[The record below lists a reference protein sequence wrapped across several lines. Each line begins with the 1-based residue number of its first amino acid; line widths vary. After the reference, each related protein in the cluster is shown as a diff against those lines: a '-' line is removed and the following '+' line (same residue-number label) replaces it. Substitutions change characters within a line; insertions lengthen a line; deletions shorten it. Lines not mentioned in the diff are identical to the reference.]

1 MSTLAD
7 IKAAL
12 PGLSPADLA
21 ELDGTVDFLLR
32 VRPRRFT
39 GRDAAKWACIR
50 ERLDEKE
57 AEAFAADI
65 EAGRKETN
73 IPPATVRWE

>member
-1 MSTLAD
+1 MSTLAE

-21 ELDGTVDFLLR
+21 ELDGKVDFLPR

-39 GRDAAKWACIR
+39 GRDAAKWACSR

-57 AEAFAADI
+57 AEAFATDI
-65 EAGRKETN
+65 EAGRRESCWTS
-73 IPPATVRWE
+73 P